1 MNIEKEFKN
10 IVQSRVESI
19 DEDNFIN
26 NLHIERKHRHTKK
39 IGFINGVS
47 ACILY
52 TSDAA
57 DDLIQLTDDFTV
69 YASNDLQA
77 LEVMDEETEA
87 YVYDLAYYLV
97 DTSDD
102 IWETMI
108 FLDQIQFEPIIA
120 MNNRGVE

>member
-26 NLHIERKHRHTKK
+26 NLHLERKRRYAKK
-39 IGFINGVS
+39 IGFLNGVS
-47 ACILY
+47 A
-52 TSDAA
+52 AA
-57 DDLIQLTDDFTV
+57 FLAIFGFASMSQLTDDFTV

-77 LEVMDEETEA
+77 LEVMDSETEA
-87 YVYDLAYYLV
+87 YVYDLASYLV

-102 IWETMI
+102 IWETIM
-108 FLDQIQFEPIIA
+108 FLDEIQFEPVIA
-120 MNNRGVE
+120 MNNRGIE

>member
-1 MNIEKEFKN
+1 MNIEKELKN
-10 IVQSRVESI
+10 IIQSQVQTI

-47 ACILY
+47 A
-52 TSDAA
+52 AA
-57 DDLIQLTDDFTV
+57 FLAIFGFASMSQLTDDFTV

-77 LEVMDEETEA
+77 LEVMDSETEA
-87 YVYDLAYYLV
+87 YVYDLASYLV

-102 IWETMI
+102 IWETIM
-108 FLDQIQFEPIIA
+108 FLDEIQFEPVIA
-120 MNNRGVE
+120 MNNRGIE

>member
-26 NLHIERKHRHTKK
+26 NLHLERKHRHAKN

-47 ACILY
+47 A
-52 TSDAA
+52 AA
-57 DDLIQLTDDFTV
+57 FLAIFGFASMNQLTDDFSV

-87 YVYDLAYYLV
+87 YVYDIASYLV
-97 DTSDD
+97 DSSDD
-102 IWETMI
+102 IWETIM
-108 FLDQIQFEPIIA
+108 FFDEIQYEPIIA
-120 MNNRGVE
+120 MNNRGIE

>member
-26 NLHIERKHRHTKK
+26 NLHLERKRRYAKK

-47 ACILY
+47 AAVFLVIFGFA
-52 TSDAA
+52 SMN
-57 DDLIQLTDDFTV
+57 QLTDDFSV

-77 LEVMDEETEA
+77 LEVIDEETEA
-87 YVYDLAYYLV
+87 YVYDIASYLV
-97 DTSDD
+97 DSSDD
-102 IWETMI
+102 IWETIM
-108 FLDQIQFEPIIA
+108 FFNEIQYEPIIA
-120 MNNRGVE
+120 MNNRGIE

>member
-26 NLHIERKHRHTKK
+26 NLHIERKHRHAKK
-39 IGFINGVS
+39 IGFMNGASSAVFLAIFGFASVS
-47 ACILY
+47 
-52 TSDAA
+52 
-57 DDLIQLTDDFTV
+57 QLTDDFTV

-77 LEVMDEETEA
+77 LEVMDSETEA
-87 YVYDLAYYLV
+87 YVYDLASYLV

-102 IWETMI
+102 IWETIM
-108 FLDQIQFEPIIA
+108 FLDEIQFEPVIA
-120 MNNRGVE
+120 MNNRGIE

>member
-10 IVQSRVESI
+10 LIQSQVQTL
-19 DEDNFIN
+19 DEDSFIN
-26 NLHIERKHRHTKK
+26 KLHLERKKRYAKK
-39 IGFINGVS
+39 IGFMNGVS
-47 ACILY
+47 A
-52 TSDAA
+52 AA
-57 DDLIQLTDDFTV
+57 FLAIFGFASMSQLTDDFTV
-69 YASNDLQA
+69 YAASDLQA

-108 FLDQIQFEPIIA
+108 FLDEIQFEPIIA

>member
-10 IVQSRVESI
+10 LIQSQVQTL
-19 DEDNFIN
+19 DEDSFIN
-26 NLHIERKHRHTKK
+26 KLHLERKKRYAKT
-39 IGFINGVS
+39 IGFMNGVS
-47 ACILY
+47 A
-52 TSDAA
+52 AA
-57 DDLIQLTDDFTV
+57 FLAIFGFASMSQLTDDFTV

-108 FLDQIQFEPIIA
+108 FLDEIQFEPIIA

>member
-26 NLHIERKHRHTKK
+26 NLHLERKRRHAKI

-47 ACILY
+47 A
-52 TSDAA
+52 AA
-57 DDLIQLTDDFTV
+57 FLAIFGFASISQLTDDFTV

-77 LEVMDEETEA
+77 LEVMDAETEE
-87 YVYDLAYYLV
+87 YVYEIASYLV

-102 IWETMI
+102 IWETII
-108 FLDQIQFEPIIA
+108 FLDEIQYEPIIA

>member
-1 MNIEKEFKN
+1 M
-10 IVQSRVESI
+10 S
-19 DEDNFIN
+19 
-26 NLHIERKHRHTKK
+26 
-39 IGFINGVS
+39 
-47 ACILY
+47 
-52 TSDAA
+52 
-57 DDLIQLTDDFTV
+57 QLTDDFTV
-69 YASNDLQA
+69 YASSDLQT